1 MSKKSE
7 HSRKSDKRKFFVVSE
22 EALPEVLLK
31 VVQAKRLLES
41 GRVVTVQEAIDQTG
55 ISRSSFYKYQEAISP
70 YHDNEKGETFT
81 VVMQMD
87 DEPGLLAEV
96 LKVIAKSHVNVLTI
110 HQSIPVNGIASV
122 TLSGDILP
130 ASNDIGQMTGEIE
143 ALAGIHYVKI
153 IAKEG

>member
-1 MSKKSE
+1 
-7 HSRKSDKRKFFVVSE
+7 
-22 EALPEVLLK
+22 
-31 VVQAKRLLES
+31 
-41 GRVVTVQEAIDQTG
+41 
-55 ISRSSFYKYQEAISP
+55 
-70 YHDNEKGETFT
+70 
-81 VVMQMD
+81 MQMD

-130 ASNDIGQMTGEIE
+130 ASDDISQMTKEIE
-143 ALAGIHYVKI
+143 ALPGIHYVKI